1 MDNGIALLG
10 TSADPP
16 TRGHQ
21 ALLTGLLGRYEQVGT
36 WASDNPMKSHGAP
49 LALRARLLKALV
61 EQIKSPG
68 LTLEQ
73 ELSSPWALTTLQR
86 AALHWPMRDLVFVV
100 GSDLAAQ
107 IPRWRKADEF
117 LQLCRLA
124 IAPRKGWPLLPG
136 TLRSLEQL
144 GARIELL
151 DLAVPASASSEL
163 RQAPQQSQVPSQV
176 WPLLIEHG
184 LYGLTPS
191 RR

>member
-1 MDNGIALLG
+1 MCAF
-10 TSADPP
+10 SV
-16 TRGHQ
+16 
-21 ALLTGLLGRYEQVGT
+21 Y
-36 WASDNPMKSHGAP
+36 
-49 LALRARLLKALV
+49 
-61 EQIKSPG
+61 
-68 LTLEQ
+68 
-73 ELSSPWALTTLQR
+73 
-86 AALHWPMRDLVFVV
+86 
-100 GSDLAAQ
+100 
-107 IPRWRKADEF
+107 EF

-124 IAPRKGWPLLPG
+124 IAPREGWPLLPG